1 MGAATAATAGRAR
14 GRDAQRP
21 TEIPTRGW
29 RDIALRVKNQ
39 IAEDRLSIIS
49 AGVAFYGLL
58 ASLPALGALISIY
71 GLLFDPRQVME
82 QISAMRGFMPG
93 EAVDLLVQQLTELA
107 SADSKALGLGV
118 AGGVILALW
127 SASAGVRTMMEALNV
142 AYNETEKRGFFKRV
156 ALSLALTLAV
166 VLIGLVA
173 VAAVVLLPAVLD
185 LLGLDSVL
193 ESIVYGARWP
203 IVAVVFWFGLLVMY
217 RYGPSRDH
225 PKWAWVSVGGIV
237 VTVMWLAG
245 SVLFSWYVENFGNY
259 NKTYG
264 SMGAVVILLMWL
276 LISAYM
282 VLIGAEIN
290 AETERQTKEDTTVD
304 EPKPMGQRGAYAA
317 DTVGESP

>member
-1 MGAATAATAGRAR
+1 M
-14 GRDAQRP
+14 
-21 TEIPTRGW
+21 
-29 RDIALRVKNQ
+29 
-39 IAEDRLSIIS
+39 
-49 AGVAFYGLL
+49 AFYGLL

-93 EAVDLLVQQLTELA
+93 EAVDLLVGQLTELA
-107 SADSKALGLGV
+107 SADTKALGLGV

-142 AYNETEKRGFFKRV
+142 ACNETEKRGFFKRM

-166 VLIGLVA
+166 IAIGVVA
-173 VAAVVLLPAVLD
+173 VASVVLLPAVFNLIG
-185 LLGLDSVL
+185 LGGFV
-193 ESIVYGARWP
+193 EAIVYWVRWP
-203 IVAVVFWFGLLVMY
+203 IVALVFWFGLMVMY
-217 RYGPSRDH
+217 RYGPSRDR
-225 PKWAWVSVGGIV
+225 PKWAWVSPGGIV
-237 VTVMWLAG
+237 VTVLWLGA

-290 AETERQTKEDTTVD
+290 GETERQTRQDTTVD
-304 EPKPMGQRGAYAA
+304 EPRPMGRRGAYAA
-317 DTVGESP
+317 DTVGETP

>member
-1 MGAATAATAGRAR
+1 MGAATAATAGHAR

-21 TEIPTRGW
+21 SEIPKRGW
-29 RDIALRVKNQ
+29 RDIALRVKREV
-39 IAEDRLSIIS
+39 AKDRLSIIS

-71 GLLFDPRQVME
+71 GLLFDPRQVMD
-82 QISAMRGFMPG
+82 QIAAMRGFMPG
-93 EAVDLLVQQLTELA
+93 EAVDLLVKQLTELA
-107 SADSKALGLGV
+107 SADTTALGLGV

-142 AYNETEKRGFFKRV
+142 AYNETEKRGFFKRM
-156 ALSLALTLAV
+156 ALSLGLTLAV

-173 VAAVVLLPAVLD
+173 VASVVLLPAVLD
-185 LLGLDSVL
+185 LLGLGSVL
-193 ESIVYGARWP
+193 EGIVYWVRWP

-225 PKWAWVSVGGIV
+225 PKWSWVSVGGIV
-237 VTVMWLAG
+237 VTVLWLAG

-290 AETERQTKEDTTVD
+290 AEMERQTRQDTTVD
-304 EPKPMGQRGAYAA
+304 EPQPLGRRGAYAA
-317 DTVGESP
+317 DTVGDSP

>member
-1 MGAATAATAGRAR
+1 MGAATAATRVSGR

-21 TEIPTRGW
+21 SEIPKRGW
-29 RDIALRVKNQ
+29 RDIALRVKRE
-39 IAEDRLSIIS
+39 IAKDRLSIIA

-71 GLLFDPRQVME
+71 GLLFDPREVMD
-82 QISAMRGFMPG
+82 QIAAMRGFMPG
-93 EAVDLLVQQLTELA
+93 EAVDLIVKQLTELA
-107 SADSKALGLGV
+107 SADTQALGLGV

-142 AYNETEKRGFFKRV
+142 AYNETEKRGFFKRM
-156 ALSLALTLAV
+156 ALSLGLTLAV

-173 VAAVVLLPAVLD
+173 VASVVLLPAVLD
-185 LLGLDSVL
+185 LLGLGSVL
-193 ESIVYGARWP
+193 EGIVYWARWP

-225 PKWAWVSVGGIV
+225 PKWSWVSVGGIV
-237 VTVMWLAG
+237 VTVLWLAG

-290 AETERQTKEDTTVD
+290 AEMERQTRQDTTVD
-304 EPKPMGQRGAYAA
+304 EPQPLGRRGAYAA
-317 DTVGESP
+317 DTVGDSP